1 MVTDRA
7 IVVMVRCHNTGRE
20 LSTGIEMDASTFSH
34 LPDIRN
40 APCAAWIISG
50 RRGKPG
56 LATHLLPFRR
66 YHGCSPITGA
76 SEMISQGMR
85 GSRRHHSKARCY
97 EADRLASLAVRRYR

>member
-56 LATHLLPFRR
+56 LATR